1 MEDYKPNSYKS
12 KKEMGEKKEIK
23 KVTHGV
29 AKVKKKSGLTKFTDI
44 FIQDDIENV
53 KSFIITD
60 VLIPTGK
67 KLISDIVNSILYP
80 GGGENRNNS
89 PASKVHYTSYNN
101 ISSNSA
107 PRNSNGPRRTYD
119 YNDLVFPTRADAEVV
134 LMGMDEILNQ
144 YTVVSVADFYDLAG
158 ATGSYTDNKYGWS
171 DIRSA
176 HIERVRDGYIVRLPR
191 AMPID

>member
-12 KKEMGEKKEIK
+12 KKEIGEKKEIK

-80 GGGENRNNS
+80 GGGGNRNNNA
-89 PASKVHYTSYNN
+89 ASKVHYTSYNS
-101 ISSNSA
+101 ISANRDPHYSS
-107 PRNSNGPRRTYD
+107 PVRRTYD
-119 YNDLVFPTRADAEVV
+119 YDTLSFATRADAEAV

-144 YTVVSVADFYDLAG
+144 YNVVSVADFYDLAG
-158 ATGSYTDNKYGWS
+158 ASGTYTDNKYGWT

-176 HIERVRDGYIVRLPR
+176 HIERVRDGYIIRLPR
-191 AMPID
+191 AMAID

>member
-53 KSFIITD
+53 KSFIVTD

-80 GGGENRNNS
+80 GGGGNRNNS
-89 PASKVHYTSYNN
+89 PASKVHYTSYNS

-176 HIERVRDGYIVRLPR
+176 HIERVRDGYIIRLPR

>member
-53 KSFIITD
+53 KSFIVTD

-80 GGGENRNNS
+80 GGGGNRNNS
-89 PASKVHYTSYNN
+89 PASKVHYTSYNS
-101 ISSNSA
+101 ISSNST

-176 HIERVRDGYIVRLPR
+176 HIERVRDGYIIKLPR

>member
-80 GGGENRNNS
+80 GGGGNRNNS
-89 PASKVHYTSYNN
+89 PASKVHYTSYNS
-101 ISSNSA
+101 ISNNSA
-107 PRNSNGPRRTYD
+107 PRHSNGPRRTYD
-119 YNDLVFPTRADAEVV
+119 YDDLVFPTRADAEVV

>member
-29 AKVKKKSGLTKFTDI
+29 VKVKKKSGLTKFTDI

-80 GGGENRNNS
+80 GGGGNRNNN
-89 PASKVHYTSYNN
+89 PASKVHYTSYNS

-107 PRNSNGPRRTYD
+107 SRYSNGPRRTYD
-119 YNDLVFPTRADAEVV
+119 YDNLVFPTRADAEVV

>member
-12 KKEMGEKKEIK
+12 KKEMGEKKEVR
-23 KVTHGV
+23 KVTHGN

-53 KSFIITD
+53 KSYIVTD
-60 VLIPTGK
+60 VLIPAGK
-67 KLISDIVNSILYP
+67 KLISDVVNSILYP
-80 GGGENRNNS
+80 GGGNRNNN
-89 PASKVHYTSYNN
+89 PASKVHYTSYNS
-101 ISSNSA
+101 ISSNPT
-107 PRNSNGPRRTYD
+107 PRYSGGARRTYD
-119 YNDLVFPTRADAEVV
+119 YDDLVFPTRADAEAV